1 MGKPVPQAE
10 RMSGARPRDFLP
22 SNRVHRHSDRVS
34 HRGPLQPVAAIMI
47 ETWIDRI
54 GRMKNQTILF
64 ILSILCIH
72 VRQESKVGHGWQTQS
87 TIHQSASS
95 FPFVSIRVHLWFFV
109 PLRGSSCPFV
119 DILFPW
125 LVGLRHGLASSSEQ
139 KLPAPSEMP
148 GYEPVWCRST
158 PR

>member
-1 MGKPVPQAE
+1 MADPINN
-10 RMSGARPRDFLP
+10 S
-22 SNRVHRHSDRVS
+22 
-34 HRGPLQPVAAIMI
+34 
-47 ETWIDRI
+47 
-54 GRMKNQTILF
+54 
-64 ILSILCIH
+64 SISL
-72 VRQESKVGHGWQTQS
+72 
-87 TIHQSASS
+87 
-95 FPFVSIRVHLWFFV
+95 FVSIRIHLWFFV
-109 PLRGSSCPFV
+109 PLV